1 MITLYQGSEYSY
13 PCAGTFVPNLIP
25 YQHEDETAR
34 PAVVVVPGGG
44 YALVS
49 PSEGEM
55 VAKRFFD
62 AGYQAFVLTCTTN
75 MFRLKPLET
84 QPLRDISRAV
94 RYLRKNAA
102 ELHIDPSR
110 VCCCGFSAGAHLVGS
125 LAVHHADVCL
135 SADPNAEIDNRPDA
149 VILCYPVITA
159 GEFAHKDSFTCLFGE
174 NPTPEQL
181 AWASLENHVTAQ
193 TPPTF
198 LWQTFTDETVPVD
211 NSILFTKSCRAY
223 GVRCEL
229 HLFMENKHG
238 LSLANAEWAEN
249 EVTPQALQTMM
260 QTWQTMKMMYAQSSN
275 KLPEIFAPAAQAA
288 DIAAFAAEW
297 TKLLSAYHAQNPNKP
312 DPSASQWPNLALAW
326 LEKVIPAASI

>member
-1 MITLYQGSEYSY
+1 ML
-13 PCAGTFVPNLIP
+13 L
-25 YQHEDETAR
+25 
-34 PAVVVVPGGG
+34 
-44 YALVS
+44 AL
-49 PSEGEM
+49 
-55 VAKRFFD
+55 
-62 AGYQAFVLTCTTN
+62 L
-75 MFRLKPLET
+75 L
-84 QPLRDISRAV
+84 LRDISRAV

-135 SADPNAEIDNRPDA
+135 SADPNAKIDNRPDA

-211 NSILFTKSCRAY
+211 NSILFAKSCRAH